1 MKFDSDNHVYT
12 HKGQRLLSV
21 TEILKGAGLVDHLA
35 DEYYLD
41 RGTKIH
47 KACQFFDEGTLDFKA
62 LDPIILPYVEAWMDF
77 KAASRIKIIAI
88 EKMVRHKELGYAGR
102 LDRLGKMNGL
112 KAVIDIKTGQIPEF
126 AKFQLAAYAHA
137 AGGPMWR
144 IGVHLKA
151 DGSYSLMPFSWSDYE
166 SDLAQ
171 FLWAL
176 KEVSNGRA
184 IGFSEGNAPS
194 PEA

>member
-1 MKFDSDNHVYT
+1 MKFDPDNHVYT

-21 TEILKGAGLVDHLA
+21 TEILKGAGLADHLA
-35 DEYYLD
+35 DPYYLD

-47 KACQFFDEGTLDFKA
+47 KACQFFDEGTLDFEA
-62 LDPIILPYVEAWMDF
+62 LDPLILPYVEAWRDF
-77 KAASRIKIIAI
+77 KAVSRIKITAI

-102 LDRLGKMNGL
+102 ADRFGKLNNL

-126 AKFQLAAYAHA
+126 AKFQPAAYAHA
-137 AGGPMWR
+137 TGGPMWR
-144 IGVHLKA
+144 IGVRLKA
-151 DGSYSLMPFSWSDYE
+151 DGRYSITPFSWSNYE
-166 SDLAQ
+166 SDLAK

-184 IGFSEGNAPS
+184 IGIS
-194 PEA
+194 